1 MYSPVAFLSLLLA
14 SNCLGAPAPDGT
26 SVMDLLLRARQDRL
40 STLVQAIQAS
50 GLADTLQKDGPFTLF
65 APVNDAFKSLPE
77 GAVAKISA
85 NPADLKKLLLRHVFK
100 GNFAA
105 SDLKTGDL
113 TNIDG
118 GVCKVVVSGPDN
130 ITIDGAKIYLPM
142 NTTSTTA
149 TNGVIHFIDKVL
161 LPSA

>member
-1 MYSPVAFLSLLLA
+1 MNSPVAFLSLLLA
-14 SNCLGAPAPDGT
+14 TACLGAPAPDGN
-26 SVMDLLLRARQDRL
+26 SVMDLLLRARQDRV
-40 STLVQAIQAS
+40 STLVQALQTS

-77 GAVAKISA
+77 GAVAKMSA

-100 GNFAA
+100 GSIAV

-113 TNIDG
+113 ANIDG
-118 GVCKVVVSGPDN
+118 GVSKVVVSGPDN
-130 ITIDGAKIYLPM
+130 ITIDGAKVYTMM

-149 TNGVIHFIDKVL
+149 TNGVIYYIDKVI
-161 LPSA
+161 LPTA